1 MNGRN
6 QMTVHP
12 RRLMLGA
19 SLVLALAMLG
29 HAAELN
35 PAALVYQLPDQIRW
49 NAPSP
54 EGVQNAV
61 LMGDP
66 SKSGL
71 YVQRTKWLKGNHFS
85 RPHFHPNDRFITV
98 IGGSWW
104 MGSGTNFDPDNSV
117 PLPIGTFV
125 TDFGKQVHWHGV
137 RNEDASIVLF
147 VDGPGTSTQVVQ
159 TAGEVPGHHHKPTAS
174 SLP

>member
-1 MNGRN
+1 
-6 QMTVHP
+6 MTVHP

-19 SLVLALAMLG
+19 SLVLALAMPG

-61 LMGDP
+61 FMGDP

-85 RPHFHPNDRFITV
+85 RQHFHPNDRFITV
-98 IGGSWW
+98 IKGTWW
-104 MGSGTNFDPDNSV
+104 VATGNKFDKENTV
-117 PLPIGTFV
+117 PMPAGTFV
-125 TDFGKQVHWHGV
+125 THFAKQVHWDGAKD
-137 RNEDASIVLF
+137 EETWLLIVGQGPATLTL
-147 VDGPGTSTQVVQ
+147 VDV
-159 TAGEVPGHHHKPTAS
+159 AN
-174 SLP
+174 